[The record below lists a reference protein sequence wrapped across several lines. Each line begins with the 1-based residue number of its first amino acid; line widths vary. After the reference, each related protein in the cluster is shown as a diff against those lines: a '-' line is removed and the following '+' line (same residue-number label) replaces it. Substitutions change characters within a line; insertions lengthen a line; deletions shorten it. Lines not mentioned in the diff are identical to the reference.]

1 MSDGSEAAATSGS
14 ESAEEA
20 PAVLQNA
27 ADDVRLDGDANEG
40 ARVIAHALRRNGYQ
54 RRGAVT

>member
-20 PAVLQNA
+20 PAVVAITERWPEL
-27 ADDVRLDGDANEG
+27 
-40 ARVIAHALRRNGYQ
+40 
-54 RRGAVT
+54 AVAS